1 MRKNWIKPRNF
12 GGFSAVKILL
22 DTHSLAWFLTSSSK
36 LSNKARETII
46 SADIIFLP
54 TIVLLEAYHVS
65 KKLRFESG
73 SNLFLSKLPT
83 PAFQVI
89 PLDLTTVDSY
99 INLEG
104 DLEIHD
110 RIIVSSARL
119 SNLPIVTK
127 DRKISKIYPK
137 VIW

>member
-1 MRKNWIKPRNF
+1 MSWIKPRNS
-12 GGFSAVKILL
+12 GDFSSVKILI
-22 DTHSLAWFLTSSSK
+22 DTHSLVWFLSSSRK

-46 SADIIFLP
+46 AADIIYIP

-73 SNLFLSKLPT
+73 FNLFLSKLPT
-83 PAFQVI
+83 PSFQVI
-89 PLDLTTVDSY
+89 PLDLTTVNSY
-99 INLEG
+99 IHLEN

-110 RIIVSSARL
+110 KIIVSSARL

-127 DRKISKIYPK
+127 DQKISKIYPK